1 MNRIFIEVANRY
13 NVSPD
18 EVERDIA
25 QALSLARKSSAP
37 KAKAFWRQID
47 MQAGIEEVIFHIAD
61 RITLA
66 G

>member
-1 MNRIFIEVANRY
+1 MNRIFNEVANRY

-37 KAKAFWRQID
+37 KAKAFWRKID
-47 MQAGIEEVIFHIAD
+47 EQAGIEEVICNIAD
-61 RITLA
+61 RVRLA